1 MWKILEC
8 PLNVSLDSLPKDKL
22 DTTMSGSSYYIYHAV
37 DVVAWALPEML
48 FMKAE
53 VLSIMDTGQ
62 LMFLP

>member
-1 MWKILEC
+1 MWKILEF
-8 PLNVSLDSLPKDKL
+8 PLNASLDSLPKDKL

-37 DVVAWALPEML
+37 DVVAWALHETL

-53 VLSIMDTGQ
+53 VVSIMDAGQ